1 MELIR
6 NQLPWWHSIPFS
18 SANEHLCVVRYTV
31 YMPRLVGL
39 NTGISSEPS
48 SEMQAGFS
56 GGEPARFILISVCP
70 FSGWFRP
77 SASGGSA
84 AHY

>member
-1 MELIR
+1 
-6 NQLPWWHSIPFS
+6 
-18 SANEHLCVVRYTV
+18 
-31 YMPRLVGL
+31 MPRLVGL

-48 SEMQAGFS
+48 NEMQAGFS